1 MEKWDLLIVGA
12 GPAGLMAAKTAAEKG
27 LKVLVIEKNAD
38 FSTLRRACSTQ
49 FILDDGYEG
58 EWLQVKGDKLVFTRN
73 GFDVTYKGDLVE
85 VKNKYYHSP
94 KNHVIHF
101 ALPDQKAFALKFDK
115 QKLLADMYE
124 ECQQVGVAFKLSST
138 VINGEDNGET
148 VQLEYTSHGVHK
160 TVSGKKLIISEG
172 ANASISGKFGLNE
185 GRIHYA
191 TAFVVKYFLEGIKD
205 VEPNSWNL
213 YYGKAYHTY
222 SPAIIGPSLYGD
234 NVFEMTLT
242 GDKNVKPT
250 DVFERLNSDSPLTP
264 QLKDAKLLKMSGC
277 SVKGYASMQTPYK
290 QNVISIGD
298 SAAFV
303 EVEVQGALMCGYR
316 AALAVIDELNEK
328 TGFEEYSKWWRN
340 SFEFNGPDHL
350 RVSQGYAL
358 VPTYTDDE
366 LDYLFALT
374 EGKCLEGTYS
384 QYKTPELIWNEIL
397 SHEQRIK
404 NEKPEIYAKIENIN
418 NLSLSDSFT
427 K

>member
-1 MEKWDLLIVGA
+1 MEQWDLLVIGA
-12 GPAGLMAAKTAAEKG
+12 GPAGLMAAKTAVEKG

-38 FSTLRRACSTQ
+38 FNTLRRACSTQ

-58 EWLQVKGDKLVFTRN
+58 ELMEVVGDKLVFRRN
-73 GFDVTYKGDLVE
+73 QFEVTYKGDLVE

-94 KNHVIHF
+94 KNRVIHF
-101 ALPDQKAFALKFDK
+101 ALPEGKPFALKFDK

-124 ECQQVGVAFKLSST
+124 ECKQSGVAFKLSTNAVGGS
-138 VINGEDNGET
+138 DNGET
-148 VQLEYTSHGVHK
+148 VQIETVSKGVHD
-160 TVSGKKLIISEG
+160 TVYGKKLIISEG
-172 ANASISGKFGLNE
+172 ANATISGIFGLNE

-205 VEPNSWNL
+205 IEPNSWNL
-213 YYGKAYHTY
+213 YYGRAYHTN

-234 NVFEMTLT
+234 HVFEMTLT
-242 GDKNVKPT
+242 GDKNIKPT
-250 DVFERLNSDSPLTP
+250 DVFAKLNADSPLTN
-264 QLKDAKLLKMSGC
+264 QLKDAKLIKTSGC

-290 QNVISIGD
+290 QNVIAIGD

-316 AALAVIDELNEK
+316 AALAVIDELAGK
-328 TGFEEYSKWWRN
+328 AGFEEYTKWWRD
-340 SFEFNGPDHL
+340 SFEFNGADHL

-366 LDYLFALT
+366 LDYLFGLT
-374 EGKCLEGTYS
+374 EGTCLEGTYS
-384 QYKTPELIWNEIL
+384 QYKTPKLIWDEIL
-397 SHEQRIK
+397 THEQQIKAEQPQIYDKIK
-404 NEKPEIYAKIENIN
+404 NIN
-418 NLSLSDSFT
+418 KLTLSDSFS

>member
-1 MEKWDLLIVGA
+1 MVVGA

-27 LKVLVIEKNAD
+27 LNVLVLEKNAD
-38 FSTLRRACSTQ
+38 FDILRRACSTQ

-58 EWLQVKGDKLVFTRN
+58 EWLQVVGDKLVFTRN
-73 GFDVTYKGDLVE
+73 QFEVTYKGALVE

-101 ALPDQKAFALKFDK
+101 ALPEGKPFALKFDK
-115 QKLLADMYE
+115 QRLLADMYE
-124 ECQQVGVAFKLSST
+124 ECKQAGVAFKLSTT
-138 VINGEDNGET
+138 VIDGKDDGESVQLDYVSGGVRET
-148 VQLEYTSHGVHK
+148 VY
-160 TVSGKKLIISEG
+160 GKKLIIAEG
-172 ANASISGKFGLNE
+172 ANATISNIFGLND
-185 GRIHYA
+185 GRTHYA

-205 VEPNSWNL
+205 IEPNSWNL
-213 YYGKAYHTY
+213 YYGMAYHTY

-242 GDKNVKPT
+242 GDKNVRPT
-250 DVFERLNSDSPLTP
+250 DVFEKLNADSPLSA
-264 QLKDAKLLKMSGC
+264 QLKESKVLKMSGC

-316 AALAVIDELNEK
+316 AALAIVDELAEK
-328 TGFEEYSKWWRN
+328 SGFEEYTKWWRD
-340 SFEFNGPDHL
+340 SFEFNGADHL

-358 VPTYTDDE
+358 VPTYTDEE

-384 QYKTPELIWNEIL
+384 QYKTPKLIWDEIL
-397 SHEQRIK
+397 THEQQIKDEKPMIYEKIK
-404 NEKPEIYAKIENIN
+404 NIN
-418 NLSLSDSFT
+418 KLSLSDSFT

>member
-1 MEKWDLLIVGA
+1 MKKWDLLVVGA

-27 LKVLVIEKNAD
+27 LNVLVLEKNAD
-38 FSTLRRACSTQ
+38 FDTVRRACSTQ

-58 EWLQVKGDKLVFTRN
+58 EWLQVVGDKLVFTRN
-73 GFDVTYKGDLVE
+73 QFEVTYKGSLVE

-101 ALPDQKAFALKFDK
+101 ALPEEKPFALKFDK
-115 QKLLADMYE
+115 QRLLADLYE
-124 ECQQVGVAFKLSST
+124 ECKQAGVCFMLST
-138 VINGEDNGET
+138 RVLNGNDNGEK
-148 VQLEYTSHGVHK
+148 VELEYVADSVRK
-160 TVSGKKLIISEG
+160 TVYGKKLIISEG
-172 ANASISGKFGLNE
+172 ANANISSIFGLNE

-191 TAFVVKYFLEGIKD
+191 TAYVMKYFLEGVKGI
-205 VEPNSWNL
+205 EPNSWNL
-213 YYGKAYHTY
+213 YYGMAYHTY

-234 NVFEMTLT
+234 NIFEMTLT
-242 GDKNVKPT
+242 GDKNVRPT
-250 DVFERLNSDSPLTP
+250 DVFAKLKGKSPISG
-264 QLKDAKLLKMSGC
+264 QLRDAKLVKKSGC
-277 SVKGYASMQTPYK
+277 TVKGYASMQTPYK
-290 QNVISIGD
+290 QNVIAIGD

-316 AALAVIDELNEK
+316 AALAIVDELAGK
-328 TGFEEYSKWWRN
+328 PGFEEYTKWWRE
-340 SFEFNGPDHL
+340 SFEFNGADHL

-384 QYKTPELIWNEIL
+384 QYKTPQLIWDEIL
-397 SHEQRIK
+397 THEEQIKAEQPVIYEKIK
-404 NEKPEIYAKIENIN
+404 NIN
-418 NLSLSDSFT
+418 KLTLSDSFA

>member
-1 MEKWDLLIVGA
+1 MKKWDLLIVGA
-12 GPAGLMAAKTAAEKG
+12 GPAGLMAAKTAVEKG
-27 LKVLVIEKNAD
+27 LRVLVIEKNAD
-38 FSTLRRACSTQ
+38 FNILRRACSTQ

-58 EWLQVKGDKLVFTRN
+58 EWLQIVGDKLIFTRN
-73 GFDVTYKGDLVE
+73 QFEVTYKGGLVE

-101 ALPDQKAFALKFDK
+101 ARPEEKPFALKFDK

-124 ECQQVGVAFKLSST
+124 ECKQEGVAFKLSST
-138 VINGEDNGET
+138 VINGKDDGEN
-148 VQLEYTSHGVHK
+148 VQLEYVSNGVHE
-160 TVSGKKLIISEG
+160 TVYGKKLIISEG
-172 ANASISGKFGLNE
+172 ANASLSGIFGLNE

-205 VEPNSWNL
+205 IEPNSWNL

-242 GDKNVKPT
+242 GDRNVQPT
-250 DVFERLNSDSPLTP
+250 DVFEKLNADSPLTA
-264 QLKDAKLLKMSGC
+264 QLKDAKLLKKSGC

-316 AALAVIDELNEK
+316 AALAIVDELAGK
-328 TGFEEYSKWWRN
+328 PGFEAYTKWWRD
-340 SFEFNGPDHL
+340 SFEFNGADHL

-384 QYKTPELIWNEIL
+384 QYKTPRLIWDEIL
-397 SHEQRIK
+397 THEQQIKDEKPIIYDKIK
-404 NEKPEIYAKIENIN
+404 NIN
-418 NLSLSDSFT
+418 KLTLSDSFT